1 MDSSLDLSWHV
12 KYKSRIMRQGLLKNC
27 FIKCRNDDGG
37 GGGDMSSML
46 EMGSKP
52 GVVMVLSNGGA
63 KWKSFNHIRFTIW

>member
-1 MDSSLDLSWHV
+1 
-12 KYKSRIMRQGLLKNC
+12 MRQGLLKNC

-63 KWKSFNHIRFTIW
+63 KWKSFNHIRFTI